1 MNAEHLVH
9 DVQAL
14 MPNASQ
20 FEVLQMA
27 YLVSV
32 ETKATDRQDSSRLA
46 QVVEEIRPRL
56 RIASD
61 QFAAVA
67 HELSGVGR
75 FDPCKFSPTQLW
87 SLLRSI
93 KVHSQLLQLYMGRFG
108 QTSSALG

>member
-1 MNAEHLVH
+1 MNAEHLVN

-32 ETKATDRQDSSRLA
+32 ETDATDRQDTARLA
-46 QVVEEIRPRL
+46 HLVQEIRPRL
-56 RIASD
+56 RAASD
-61 QFAAVA
+61 QYAAVT

-75 FDPCKFSPTQLW
+75 FDPCKFSPNQLW

-93 KVHSQLLQLYMGRFG
+93 KVHSQLLQLYMGRIG
-108 QTSSALG
+108 QTSTVAR